1 MLKKMQQHR
10 LSRLVPVLLFC
21 IVSLL
26 QFSTSTGLMNQA
38 YAEPSG
44 LTAKRV
50 APPSVDP
57 VTIKGVR
64 FEVIHW
70 GKERGFSQNGGYIAA
85 IDPDSGQELWTLKVY
100 DINYDTEM
108 ESDVQDVFI
117 ECMSKTFFSGKLKIT
132 DEKGRSYIVDPETRI
147 VQLDD

>member
-1 MLKKMQQHR
+1 
-10 LSRLVPVLLFC
+10 
-21 IVSLL
+21 
-26 QFSTSTGLMNQA
+26 MNQA